1 MADITIV
8 LYPPGATPQEFTTT
22 KYVFKD
28 GMLVFRAKGTA
39 SLPVE
44 NEIRTTLPFTIRG
57 EVSNVPVKGSGIG

>member
-1 MADITIV
+1 MADIQIV
-8 LYPPGATPQEFTTT
+8 LYPPGATPQEFTAT

-57 EVSNVPVKGSGIG
+57 EVSKVPVKGSGIG